1 MRPAAVLI
9 QHTGCDR
16 ERRVLLMAES
26 PTFGI
31 RLVKAL
37 IEAANGGGAVVGPF
51 AIGICVMD
59 VKTKARA

>member
-1 MRPAAVLI
+1 LQVFGWDAADSTVLRI
-9 QHTGCDR
+9 A
-16 ERRVLLMAES
+16 MI
-26 PTFGI
+26 GI
-31 RLVKAL
+31 SARKAL

>member
-1 MRPAAVLI
+1 LDAQYVNDEAGTPPTAPVLRI
-9 QHTGCDR
+9 A
-16 ERRVLLMAES
+16 MI
-26 PTFGI
+26 GI
-31 RLVKAL
+31 SARKAL